1 MGFTLPNNNCFFSN
15 YHLKTI
21 TPFPKNHDLLP
32 LKIATRLFYSVLGFL
47 YKIAYLFL
55 KVING
60 IASLLS
66 STSPLSD
73 LNTLGHP
80 PGYSILMAGVFSL
93 LGESNPAIQF
103 VQIICDALAAVMI
116 FLIVAELFP
125 LGAAVIAGMLA
136 ALSPQFAWNSVLLL
150 PDSLAVLP
158 ILIAIYCLARAV
170 RRPRLVTFIITGVLV
185 GLSCWLRANAML
197 LTFFFAAAVPLLIK
211 GERKWRYAL
220 TVVCGTLLIVLPLTI
235 RNAIVFHRFIP
246 LSLGAGQTLLEG
258 IADYDPQGRF
268 GIPNT
273 DVGIMKQEA
282 EQFQR
287 PDYYGMLFNPDGVE
301 RERARLNPGFTF
313 DSFVTGK
320 ANQLARAAAIQVSE
334 NPGISYNPLF
344 VYGGVG
350 LGKTHLVQA
359 IGNFVASQRPDAKIR
374 YIHAEQY
381 VTDVVRAYQQKS
393 FDEFKRYYH
402 SLDLLLID
410 DIQFF
415 SNKGRTQEEF
425 FYAFNALVE
434 AHKQIVITCDTYPK
448 EISGMEER
456 LISRFGW
463 GLTVAIEPPE
473 LEMRVAIVL
482 KKAEAESVVL
492 SEDIAFF
499 IAKHIRSNVR
509 ELEGALKKVL
519 AFSRFNARE
528 LSLDLAKDAL
538 RDILNVANRQITV
551 ENIQKTVAEFFK
563 LKISDMHSK
572 RRTRNVARP
581 RQVAMA
587 LAKDLTQMSLPEI
600 GEAFGNRD
608 HTTVLHACRMI
619 ASLRK
624 QDSVMNRDY
633 LVLEQVLKG

>member
-1 MGFTLPNNNCFFSN
+1 MQNLWDACLRRLEQELPAQQFNTWIRPLAPEAGAASDTLVLSAPNRF
-15 YHLKTI
+15 
-21 TPFPKNHDLLP
+21 
-32 LKIATRLFYSVLGFL
+32 VLELVRERFAAR
-47 YKIAYLFL
+47 I
-55 KVING
+55 
-60 IASLLS
+60 
-66 STSPLSD
+66 
-73 LNTLGHP
+73 
-80 PGYSILMAGVFSL
+80 
-93 LGESNPAIQF
+93 ER
-103 VQIICDALAAVMI
+103 LAAEASGRECGLRLV
-116 FLIVAELFP
+116 
-125 LGAAVIAGMLA
+125 
-136 ALSPQFAWNSVLLL
+136 
-150 PDSLAVLP
+150 
-158 ILIAIYCLARAV
+158 LARGIEPAA
-170 RRPRLVTFIITGVLV
+170 RAAQAPARPSV
-185 GLSCWLRANAML
+185 
-197 LTFFFAAAVPLLIK
+197 
-211 GERKWRYAL
+211 
-220 TVVCGTLLIVLPLTI
+220 
-235 RNAIVFHRFIP
+235 
-246 LSLGAGQTLLEG
+246 
-258 IADYDPQGRF
+258 
-268 GIPNT
+268 
-273 DVGIMKQEA
+273 EA
-282 EQFQR
+282 PPVQDR
-287 PDYYGMLFNPDGVE
+287 S
-301 RERARLNPGFTF
+301 RLNRGFSF

-320 ANQLARAAAIQVSE
+320 ANQLARAAALQVAE
-334 NPGISYNPLF
+334 NPGTSYNPLF

-359 IGNFVASQRPDAKIR
+359 IGNQLADRVPQARIR

-448 EISGMEER
+448 EIAGMEER

-482 KKAEAESVVL
+482 KKAEADAVAL
-492 SEDIAFF
+492 SEEIAFF

-519 AFSRFNARE
+519 AFARFTGRE
-528 LSLDLAKDAL
+528 LSLDLAKEAL
-538 RDILNVANRQITV
+538 RDILNLNSRQVSV
-551 ENIQKTVAEFFK
+551 EGIQKTVAEYFK
-563 LKISDMHSK
+563 IKMSDMHSK
-572 RRTRNVARP
+572 KRSRNIARP

-608 HTTVLHACRMI
+608 HTTVLHACRTI
-619 ASLRK
+619 AALRSR
-624 QDSVMNRDY
+624 DSGLNRDY

>member
-1 MGFTLPNNNCFFSN
+1 MQNLWDACLRRLEQELPAQQFNTWIRPLAPEAGAAGDTLALSAPNRFVLELVRERFAAR
-15 YHLKTI
+15 I
-21 TPFPKNHDLLP
+21 E
-32 LKIATRLFYSVLGFL
+32 RLAAEAAGRAVTLRLVLARG
-47 YKIAYLFL
+47 A
-55 KVING
+55 
-60 IASLLS
+60 
-66 STSPLSD
+66 
-73 LNTLGHP
+73 
-80 PGYSILMAGVFSL
+80 
-93 LGESNPAIQF
+93 EPAARAPQPAPRA
-103 VQIICDALAAVMI
+103 VAEAPALA
-116 FLIVAELFP
+116 
-125 LGAAVIAGMLA
+125 
-136 ALSPQFAWNSVLLL
+136 
-150 PDSLAVLP
+150 
-158 ILIAIYCLARAV
+158 
-170 RRPRLVTFIITGVLV
+170 
-185 GLSCWLRANAML
+185 
-197 LTFFFAAAVPLLIK
+197 
-211 GERKWRYAL
+211 ER
-220 TVVCGTLLIVLPLTI
+220 
-235 RNAIVFHRFIP
+235 
-246 LSLGAGQTLLEG
+246 S
-258 IADYDPQGRF
+258 
-268 GIPNT
+268 
-273 DVGIMKQEA
+273 
-282 EQFQR
+282 
-287 PDYYGMLFNPDGVE
+287 
-301 RERARLNPGFTF
+301 RLNRGFTF

-320 ANQLARAAAIQVSE
+320 ANQLARAAALQVAE
-334 NPGISYNPLF
+334 NPGTSYNPLF

-359 IGNFVASQRPDAKIR
+359 IGNQLAADRPQARIR

-448 EISGMEER
+448 EIAGMEER

-482 KKAEAESVVL
+482 KKAEAEAVAV
-492 SEDIAFF
+492 SEEIAFF

-519 AFSRFNARE
+519 AFARFTERE
-528 LSLDLAKDAL
+528 LSLDLAKEAL
-538 RDILNVANRQITV
+538 RDILNLNSRQVSV
-551 ENIQKTVAEFFK
+551 EGIQKTVAEYFK
-563 LKISDMHSK
+563 IKMADMHSK
-572 RRTRNVARP
+572 KRSRNLARP

-608 HTTVLHACRMI
+608 HTTVLHACRTI

-624 QDSVMNRDY
+624 ADTGLNRDY